1 MRSHTASSGFRRESP
16 FSSSAQSLHVLF
28 TPAVGSTDKS
38 DRRKFSLLG
47 KNTVIEKMVSRYGV
61 IVMVLK
67 STVSIYRV
75 FVTFDT
81 IPSCLHPIMTY
92 LVSISHL
99 YWESLWY

>member
-1 MRSHTASSGFRRESP
+1 MIP
-16 FSSSAQSLHVLF
+16 VLDS
-28 TPAVGSTDKS
+28 TPAVGRTDKS

-47 KNTVIEKMVSRYGV
+47 KNTVMFSGYGV
-61 IVMVLK
+61 IVMVFV

-81 IPSCLHPIMTY
+81 IPCLHPIMTY
-92 LVSISHL
+92 LFSISHL